1 MDNME
6 IDKKEIQRL
15 KRNEYMRSY
24 YSKKKNQ
31 RLQVNE
37 KIDILLSKINN
48 DTSQNLEEKIKNLR
62 TENIELKEEIKDLNM
77 LIEKLKKYI
86 QDNI

>member
-1 MDNME
+1 ME
-6 IDKKEIQRL
+6 IDKKEIQRI

>member
-6 IDKKEIQRL
+6 IDKKEIQRI

>member
-6 IDKKEIQRL
+6 IDKKEIQRI

-62 TENIELKEEIKDLNM
+62 TENIELKEENNL
-77 LIEKLKKYI
+77 LYTFR
-86 QDNI
+86 

>member
-1 MDNME
+1 MDN
-6 IDKKEIQRL
+6 KEIKRL
-15 KRNEYMRSY
+15 RRNEYMRNY
-24 YSKKKNQ
+24 YKNKRQQ

-37 KIDILLSKINN
+37 KIDILLNKINN
-48 DTSQNLEEKIKNLR
+48 DTSQNLEDKIKNLR